1 MENGPA
7 REGVEVL
14 SRALALCEELG
25 LRVGAVYTKIYLGYA
40 RVNAGDPIGAIRE
53 FEGAADLA
61 VELHFP
67 EQQADSHERRALA
80 YIALGQLEEACRHA
94 ERAVEL
100 TGAVSSYQYEI
111 TTQISLGNAQLH
123 AGRLDEAMA
132 NLLHALDGDKVEF
145 QFPVL
150 HGELALAS
158 GYRQRGEYDRAA
170 RILDHVLASTYRPY
184 RGDAFVE
191 LARIHLDQNNPET
204 AIDHATTGLDIV
216 RACQYRVSEAHALWV
231 LGQAHQARGD
241 QRAAD
246 ACLNQAAEIFKR
258 IGSRLAD
265 QL

>member
-1 MENGPA
+1 M
-7 REGVEVL
+7 
-14 SRALALCEELG
+14 G
-25 LRVGAVYTKIYLGYA
+25 LRVRAVYTKIYLGRA
-40 RVNAGDPIGAIRE
+40 RVDAGDPTGAIRE

-67 EQQADSHERRALA
+67 EQQADSHEGRTLA
-80 YIALGQLEEACRHA
+80 YVALGQPEEACRHA

-111 TTQISLGNAQLH
+111 TAQISLGNAQIH
-123 AGRLDEAMA
+123 AGRLDEGMA
-132 NLLHALDGDKVEF
+132 NLLHALEGDKMEF

-158 GYRQRGEYDRAA
+158 GYRQRGEYDRATHV
-170 RILDHVLASTYRPY
+170 LDHVLASTYRPY

-191 LARIHLDQNNPET
+191 LARIHLEQSNLAT
-204 AIDHATTGLDIV
+204 AIDHATTGLGIL
-216 RACQYRVSEAHALWV
+216 RTCQYRVSEAHALWV
-231 LGQAHQARGD
+231 LGQAHQARGG

-246 ACLNQAAEIFKR
+246 ACLNQAAEIFKG

-265 QL
+265 RI